1 MAGPNPSC
9 VAASSAASTTSGR
22 ITIPAPPPNGVSSTV
37 LCLSM
42 AKLRMSEVS
51 SRHRP
56 FSKALPARLCPSG
69 PGNISGKRVSTR
81 AVQGRWLLTS
91 LFSNRFRGE
100 EVFRQIDD
108 DLLGREIHDG
118 DETIGEG
125 QFEIALRAARDRDD
139 VAGAVI
145 GE

>member
-1 MAGPNPSC
+1 MAGPSPSR

-37 LCLSM
+37 LCLSV

-51 SRHRP
+51 SRHSP

-69 PGNISGKRVSTR
+69 PGNISGNRVSTR
-81 AVQGRWLLTS
+81 AVHVDAIGGRWLVTS

-108 DLLGREIHDG
+108 DLRGREIHDG
-118 DETIGEG
+118 DEAIG
-125 QFEIALRAARDRDD
+125 
-139 VAGAVI
+139 
-145 GE
+145 

>member
-22 ITIPAPPPNGVSSTV
+22 ITLPAPPPNGVSSTV
-37 LCLSM
+37 LCRSV

-51 SRHRP
+51 SRHSP

-81 AVQGRWLLTS
+81 AVQVDAFRAGSWLLTS

-100 EVFRQIDD
+100 EVLRQIDH
-108 DLLGREIHDG
+108 DLSGREIHDRH
-118 DETIGEG
+118 EAIGEG
-125 QFEIALRAARDRDD
+125 QFEVALRTA
-139 VAGAVI
+139 
-145 GE
+145 